1 MPDGMEPQ
9 ARHKKDPDYNK
20 PLRSHSLIPFSRG
33 KAYIP
38 CLPLRD
44 KDTNFFSK
52 KQGRYGLSHH
62 IYIVFRCFFSG
73 QCRGQDPNFP

>member
-33 KAYIP
+33 KAYIRAYHSGIKIP
-38 CLPLRD
+38 I
-44 KDTNFFSK
+44 FFPKSSADMD
-52 KQGRYGLSHH
+52 YFT
-62 IYIVFRCFFSG
+62 I
-73 QCRGQDPNFP
+73 